1 MNHRQKPSQ
10 SRIKNPAY
18 CQAFERLDEALEE
31 NTRTDNRETIRMLRM
46 AMFGDLDKLEE
57 SGAVVHPK

>member
-18 CQAFERLDEALEE
+18 CQAFERLDEALEQ
-31 NTRTDNRETIRMLRM
+31 NTPHDNSDKIRLLRM
-46 AMFGDLDKLEE
+46 AMFGGVDKLQA
-57 SGAVVHPK
+57 SGTVVIPE